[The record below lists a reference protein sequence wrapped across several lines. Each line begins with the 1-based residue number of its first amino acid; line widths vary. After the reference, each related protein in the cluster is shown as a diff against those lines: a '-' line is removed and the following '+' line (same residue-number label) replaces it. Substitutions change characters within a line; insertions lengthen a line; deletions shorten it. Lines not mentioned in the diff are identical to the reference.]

1 MIIGVEGWEDA
12 GVYKLTDDLA
22 IVQTVDYFTPI
33 VDDPYDFGRIAAA
46 NALSD
51 IYAKGG
57 KPLTAMNLV
66 CFPSKTMDLAILKKI
81 LRGAMEKIE
90 EAGAALVGGH
100 SVEDPELKFGLSVT
114 GIIHPDRVVRN
125 TGAHPGDGLV
135 LTKPLGTGVI
145 NTAIKAGMADAGTI
159 TAVSDL
165 MASLNRPASEAMMR
179 IGVHAC
185 TDITGFGFLG
195 HACEMIQGM
204 PFGFEIEAS
213 AVPVMP
219 PAIRFAQ
226 MGLIP
231 GGTYRNREFRAGMVD
246 FASNVPR
253 WVPDILFD
261 PQTSGGLLI
270 ALSPEKTD
278 SFLAAVHP
286 AGCPEAAW
294 VGRVSAEIP
303 GKIIVR

>member
-12 GVYKLTDDLA
+12 GVYRLTDDLA

-57 KPLTAMNLV
+57 RPLTAMNLV
-66 CFPSKTMDLAILKKI
+66 CFPSKTMDLSILREI
-81 LRGAMEKIE
+81 LRGAMEKLR
-90 EAGAALVGGH
+90 EADVALVGGH

-114 GIIHPDRVVRN
+114 GVIHPARVIRN
-125 TGAHPGDGLV
+125 TGAHPGDDLV

-145 NTAIKAGMADAGTI
+145 NTAIKAGMADAQTVADV
-159 TAVSDL
+159 TAL
-165 MASLNRPASEAMMR
+165 MASLNRSASEAMMA
-179 IGVHAC
+179 ISVHAC

-195 HACEMIQGM
+195 HACEMVQGM
-204 PFGFEIEAS
+204 PFGFEIHAA

-219 PAIRFAQ
+219 AAVRFAQ

-231 GGTYRNREFRAGMVD
+231 GGTYRNRNFRADRVD
-246 FASNVPR
+246 FAPDLPR
-253 WVPDILFD
+253 WVPDVFFD

-270 ALSPEKTD
+270 ALPPEKTATY
-278 SFLAAVHP
+278 LETLRA
-286 AGCPEAAW
+286 AGCPQAA
-294 VGRVSAEIP
+294 VVGTVRADLRGRVF
-303 GKIIVR
+303 VW